1 MKEFL
6 ILNDFTPVNA
16 SISKTSQLLKEMNE
30 ETENKLSELK
40 ESMSIDLAEMGKEYA
55 LLDNR

>member
-16 SISKTSQLLKEMNE
+16 SISKTSQRLKGMND
-30 ETENKLSELK
+30 ETEDRLSQIK
-40 ESMSIDLAEMGKEYA
+40 ESMANDLAEMEKEYA